1 MNYPD
6 RDRCGVGWPAPQ
18 SEVKVVD
25 MDTHEPLPVGERG
38 LIIARGG
45 NIFKGYLGD
54 DAPNPFLEIDG
65 DLWYN
70 TGDLGIINENGAISL
85 AGRLKRFVKVA
96 GEMISLP
103 AMEDV
108 LIDRWP
114 GDDDGPSVA
123 VEAIER
129 DGERPILAI
138 FSRVTLSLDEA
149 NETLKKA
156 GFSNVGRLNH
166 HEEVEEIPLLGTGK
180 TNHRALKTQLAQ
192 KYGVS

>member
-1 MNYPD
+1 MSKIYQKTLKEQIELK
-6 RDRCGVGWPAPQ
+6 GVGLHNGEEVSLKIKP
-18 SEVKVVD
+18 SEKN
-25 MDTHEPLPVGERG
+25 TG
-38 LIIARGG
+38 I
-45 NIFKGYLGD
+45 IFKRVDIKENNLIH
-54 DAPNPFLEIDG
+54 ANFNNVIEPILCTK
-65 DLWYN
+65 LK
-70 TGDLGIINENGAISL
+70 NENGAITL

-114 GDDDGPSVA
+114 GDDDGPAVA

-129 DGERPILAI
+129 DGERPVLAI
-138 FSRVTLSLDEA
+138 FSRVALNLNEA

-180 TNHRALKTQLAQ
+180 TNHRALKTQLAK